1 MAINFTNTGYI
12 NFNAK
17 YNKKLQ
23 SGALTTSMSVSEK
36 QQDGSFS
43 NGYLH
48 LLVPA
53 KHVSKDLKADLK
65 KKKDNQLW
73 DVEGFMTM
81 NGNYP
86 NAVATSIKPHAP
98 LDPHG
103 KPINNGDTLDISD
116 DDMPF

>member
-1 MAINFTNTGYI
+1 MAINFSNTGYI
-12 NFNAK
+12 NFNTK

-43 NGYLH
+43 NGYFH

-53 KHVSKDLKADLK
+53 KHLSKELKADLK

-86 NAVATSIKPHAP
+86 NAVATSIKPHVN
-98 LDPHG
+98 DDQ
-103 KPINNGDTLDISD
+103 KPVDISD
-116 DDMPF
+116 DDIPF